1 MIGINH
7 RYCDGMVGIMEKSK
21 KAVMLLLIVLVIL
34 SMILVAGCAN
44 KFAFGP
50 PPYLPPNYYDC
61 TQVDPK
67 ALVSTYY
74 VGNVDI
80 TSVRARYNGVIF
92 VFQDVLVNDRMF
104 IGMDEGYIWVDQ
116 IKCYL
121 ANPDKMNS
129 FKLGDKID
137 LVGRNAGQ
145 ISYFIPGLIFKDCYV
160 LPAGQIALPAT
171 PDAILGT
178 FGPAY

>member
-1 MIGINH
+1 MMRRLNKATVFVMI
-7 RYCDGMVGIMEKSK
+7 
-21 KAVMLLLIVLVIL
+21 VMVIL
-34 SMILVAGCAN
+34 SMLLLVACAN
-44 KFAFGP
+44 KVVFGA

-80 TSVRARYNGVIF
+80 TSVRAKYNGVIF

-121 ANPDKMNS
+121 ANPDKMKD
-129 FKLGDKID
+129 FKPGDKID
-137 LVGRNAGQ
+137 VVGRNAGQ
-145 ISYFIPGLIFKDCYV
+145 ISPFIPGLVFKDCYV

-171 PDAILGT
+171 PGAILGT